1 MGSRAQVGQLL
12 LRKNAWVRERNAKV
26 VTGVGNLNTKK
37 TEIRTSR
44 ERNPVESIFLNYFL
58 KNLYQNNI
66 CT

>member
-44 ERNPVESIFLNYFL
+44 ERNPVESIF
-58 KNLYQNNI
+58 
-66 CT
+66 